1 MISRS
6 REKQPNIMNK
16 SVVSFYEINMNLF
29 DVHYEI
35 GIRFQ
40 RTLKIVRTSV
50 YFLSWWSWLN
60 CRDYHR
66 SNDFYRS
73 LDRPTNIKRTKVYN
87 DTRSFQKVKSGRFTC
102 MRS

>member
-29 DVHYEI
+29 DFHYEI

-50 YFLSWWSWLN
+50 YFLS
-60 CRDYHR
+60 
-66 SNDFYRS
+66 
-73 LDRPTNIKRTKVYN
+73 
-87 DTRSFQKVKSGRFTC
+87 
-102 MRS
+102 